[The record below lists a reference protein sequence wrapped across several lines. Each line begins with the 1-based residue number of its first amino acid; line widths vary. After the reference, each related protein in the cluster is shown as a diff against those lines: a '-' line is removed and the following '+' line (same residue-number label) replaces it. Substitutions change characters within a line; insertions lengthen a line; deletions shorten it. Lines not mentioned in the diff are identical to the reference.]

1 MGVIQKVLLVVFHL
15 GSSSPPFE
23 RPSPSRS
30 APSLDDFL
38 KDWVVYYGDDG
49 VTPSFGQTTPPPST
63 LEPSSTSEPSTT
75 PNPLKFYIDQLK
87 KKSDS
92 NQEKKL
98 RFYNMHNPVERL
110 RFYLRRL
117 VDKLIDWINKTKGT
131 LVYECG

>member
-1 MGVIQKVLLVVFHL
+1 MLWEDALPQIQRIFSFTSCI
-15 GSSSPPFE
+15 SSGAYLAPNREGPP
-23 RPSPSRS
+23 PSRS

-87 KKSDS
+87 KKSDL

-98 RFYNMHNPVERL
+98 RFTTCIL
-110 RFYLRRL
+110 
-117 VDKLIDWINKTKGT
+117 
-131 LVYECG
+131 